1 MDKISVFIVDDHE
14 VVRMGLLMLLSRHQ
28 EVKVIGEAGSG
39 GEAME
44 KIKDLLPDVVV
55 MDIRLPD
62 RSGIEVCRDIKEL
75 EPNIKVIMLT
85 SYSDDEVLFDSIM
98 AGASGYVLKEIR
110 SQSLVEAITTVGR
123 GGSLLDPVTT
133 SRVLEKVRILT
144 GKVATE
150 EDSLNDKERVVLALI
165 AEGKTNK
172 QIAAE
177 LFLGEKTVR
186 NYVSSI
192 FAKLS
197 LTNRT
202 QAAVYADR
210 QRSRKST

>member
-186 NYVSSI
+186 NYVSNI